1 MAIDFSK
8 YKNNSRIDFSEKYDG
23 SYKLKGEEFIKQY
36 NALINT
42 NLDTKFNNP
51 ENYRSLVGNSRT
63 LKNYA
68 DNNKDALIKYFGND
82 KYKDIIKQIDNSHNN
97 LVYGLHLSEAV
108 DLQNDVSTALQNWGD
123 KTKLK
128 ELKNKAAGV
137 SQRLSSYANMQG
149 ANQDYKKQLN
159 LKQINDVVN
168 YNASMAQNME
178 NIFNQYKSKDEYDTA
193 LKSYQFLNKYNGK
206 TYADIKNIL
215 NTSNQLA
222 EDERKWLNSYQYE
235 VMTEDEINKELSS
248 IEANVNSLREQIKK
262 DDAISGGSQKQLMP
276 NSMTAEQKAAF
287 ERIQQNTNKIN
298 ELSSLEQLLKTNLAQ
313 KTQLREFEEKW
324 KESAGKKG
332 SVSYENPFDKY
343 AEDLGIGLN
352 DQEFAGYLTNK
363 KYFDLM
369 TEDEK
374 NSYDWI
380 MENKGEDQALEYFN
394 DLVDARLD
402 KRYNEDIIK
411 NTFNYASS
419 GGWQGALSTLGSVVT
434 SLSSGLEYAVN
445 TLSGNSDRRSTFSS
459 MTSGLRE
466 GTKSNW
472 EGAWGEDVWN
482 FLYDTGTSALD
493 SLTAAGISVVTT
505 PAVGAAVLG
514 GSAAASTAN
523 DLLDRGATGGQVV
536 LGSVAAGVFEGLFE
550 KISLGN
556 LKSLATKSAPA
567 IIKELGWSKAG
578 VKNLAKEIGKTV
590 FVNASEEMNTEIANI
605 IYDGLMNGEL
615 SQYATTVQQY
625 VSEGDSIEDAKRKAS
640 QEITEQVVTAGLSGG
655 LMGFGFGGLGT
666 ASGGI
671 SNALANNKIGRTIL
685 SDKNKLDS
693 FKSMA
698 KTSANESIVSAVN
711 KLSISSKAS
720 DVGRE
725 FRRYASE
732 VINDAKSQL
741 INELKKNGASEK
753 GDNSAGVLAEK
764 IINTVLEPDSVQN
777 KAAKILI
784 ASNDIAGSVYM
795 DFVHNGNFGG
805 NDIKQLSNIIKSSS
819 RNVKNIDTNN
829 AVVYNNKRGEGYVP
843 TDEFRELQATS
854 KGMSEE
860 ERRRYLRGGA
870 NETVRDRISAVF
882 KRQLDTWRSGG
893 SSYNGLLNLT
903 AKGNQFNIY
912 ENVDGRIFHD
922 IFEITRNYLQNG
934 ELVDLHEVETTEN
947 GIGYDDCYNY
957 LSEDGLSG
965 FSITPD
971 GDLISVFN
979 ASGKK
984 GFLRAIA
991 PIVKEKAKT
1000 LDCYVSPQ
1008 QNLMEMYEKSFG
1020 FKTASLM
1027 DYNMEYDHDNI
1038 AENHSSPQIAFMV
1051 NTPQEVEVHHFNENQ
1066 YEEAV
1071 QYRDSFVLD
1080 SDNSVVNNDKEG
1092 IVSVDNS
1099 ETAVAK
1105 ESPSKTDSTKNISKK
1120 IYGRTKQSIEEQ
1132 KNAVEIGKRLGL
1144 EVDFNYK
1151 GRANGKI
1158 TGNKVSINPNAKD
1171 PIAFILKHE
1180 FLHYLENSKN
1190 FDKFLNYVLNDS
1202 PAFKQWLKGK
1212 NFNSLASAIQDVYN
1226 RYGNIGYSKA
1236 KIEVVGDF
1244 VGDKLFGP
1252 RDLKIDENFLKELQ
1266 KSNRNIF
1273 ERILDWIKSRIRMLK
1288 GTPVEKDLIRLEQK
1302 MIRLKETLGKDIS
1315 NDSESDTKHSYA
1327 GRKTP
1332 VSDLDT
1338 LSEAKKLADEGK
1350 DPEYIRKKTGWFQG
1364 YEGKWRF
1371 EIDDSDAEF
1380 YLDNLK
1386 IGGRYKLGTLMHHNA
1401 LYKAYPQLKNIDV
1414 YITDSNNYKG
1424 YADSSQNVIELS
1436 LNRNEGDLDKTLIH
1450 EVQHLIQNY
1459 EQFSAGSSNDYWH
1472 KRLSDDISDNFF
1484 QKRDNLFKLVDDS
1497 GIKNFN
1503 RYFLD
1508 YDEFSD
1514 QDINSPET
1522 KKAYEKIINKLKD
1535 DKITNALKD
1544 YHNAKIEYDSFLKN
1558 GSRIAFDAYMNTAG
1572 EIEARDVSNRLRYTE
1587 QERKNESPNLGE
1599 KDVLFIEEPQ
1609 ENSQST
1615 KNESINDEYEYT
1627 ESQYNNFGWAS
1638 YNNVITPRERE
1649 VLLSRYADFKHNK
1662 NKYPVTKSGEAVIS
1676 SSECP
1681 DVIMYV
1687 TGNISNPQ
1695 IKKIV
1700 RITATNPVDV
1710 EIIRSEILN
1719 YEYEHISLPY
1729 SAFEDAYGTGIFR
1742 YYESRDT
1749 ASFQEYKATREGK
1762 DSKTSNKVSRREQ
1775 NRGRSLSENK
1785 EPDRTKSD
1793 INHKNGFYQK
1803 VLKNNAKASE
1813 NYTEEQY
1820 NNFGWASYNNV
1831 ITPKEREILFSRY
1844 ADFKHN
1850 KETYPVTKDGEAV
1863 IYSSECPDVIM
1874 YVSGNISNP
1883 KISLIVRIKAD
1894 NAWDISLIRE
1904 AIIRNEQEQNLLPFQ
1919 FVTTYYEG
1927 AEILDFHRKRDYVSF
1942 RSIYSGGKGRDSQT
1956 GDKVGGR
1963 EQDRGRSL
1971 SENKEP
1977 DRTKSDIN
1985 HKNGFYQKV
1994 LKNNAKSSEN
2004 YTEEQY
2010 NNFGWASYNNV
2021 ITPKEREVLL
2031 SRYADFKHNKENY
2044 PVTKDGEAVISS
2056 TEFPDVIMY
2065 VSGSISNPKISL
2077 IVRIKADNAYDVSTI
2092 REDILNNEAEQ
2103 QPLPYQFVTTYYGS
2117 QILNF
2122 HKARDY
2128 APFRFVYT
2136 GGKGRDSQTGD
2147 KVGGREQNRGRSL
2160 SENKE
2165 SNRTKSNVNHKNGF
2179 YQKVLKNNA
2188 KSSENYTEEQ
2198 YNNFGWASYNNVITP
2213 KEREILFS
2221 RYADFKH
2228 NKEAYPVTKDGEAV
2242 ISSSECPDV
2251 IMYISGSI
2259 GNPKISLIV
2268 RIRADYDFNT
2278 TLIREAILK
2287 NEQEQIPLPYN
2298 AIMETYGPGVLDI
2311 HSKRRY
2317 APFRSIQG
2325 RGEGGHSEA
2334 GDSLSG
2340 REQNRER
2347 KLSENRTNDEAGV
2360 DKPAFSIPSD
2370 DDISY
2375 ENLFKMVENG
2385 EITSDE
2391 AIDMLNSRYGRIETG
2406 VDPKVDVKIP
2416 KKISEA
2422 KNVRRYVRTAAES
2435 GHLDDGMTT
2444 ELKKNIV
2451 KGALAYQPISDQAAM
2466 NKADKTV
2473 KEDFK
2478 GAVQRWES
2486 IVSGDKT
2493 LSKFDITLG
2502 ERLLQQAAENGATS
2516 DVIKYIAELAEV
2528 GTRMGQNIQALSLLK
2543 KMTGIGQLYYIQRS
2557 VDSLNRD
2564 IEAKY
2569 KGKKAEVKID
2579 PDYAQILADSK
2590 TQQDTE
2596 DIVNDM
2602 LKDIADQV
2610 PSSFLD
2616 KWNAWRYMSMLGNP
2630 RTHIRNIVGNAVFLP
2645 TVRLKDAIAYVM
2657 EKTVSPEKR
2666 TKSFL
2671 VKRQYRK
2678 FAEQDFDQMY
2688 NIITGGG
2695 KMNPADRLR
2704 EQQRIFNNKALE
2716 GSRRLIFNALEK
2728 EDAVF
2733 LKRHYVHALGSFLQ
2747 ARNLDVSSMSAE
2759 DLNKAR
2765 VYAVKEAQKATY
2777 RDASDVA
2784 SALGRFQYSNKKT
2797 VRALGYFVE
2806 GILPFKKTPINIL
2819 KRGIEYSPAGLLL
2832 DIGKGLK
2839 SLIDYKAID
2848 KRIKNGEIT
2857 EQQGAEL
2864 KAAGMTASEFIDGL
2878 ASGLTGTG
2886 IMVLG
2891 MLLQSLGVLTGG
2903 LDDDEDDELERMT
2916 GAQEYSLTV
2925 NGHSYTIDWMAPSV
2939 LPFLVGG
2946 EIAKYFSDTDS
2957 ESGIL
2962 GRVIDAL
2969 TAIGEPLINLSM
2981 LSGLNDTIEAVAYS
2995 DNKLTDMIITTALS
3009 YLSQAIP
3016 TLGGQIARTADDTRR
3031 TNYVDKNSEIPSSI
3045 QMFLQKSAGKI
3056 PFLENQKVPYI
3067 NEWGEMESN
3076 GSILNRALENFVS
3089 PGYYNKIE
3097 TDRLNSEI
3105 ARLYTETD
3113 NKDVIPKRAAKSF
3126 SVDGKTKYL
3135 SAEEYLDYA
3144 TEKGRRSRK
3153 YAEDLITHPLY
3164 NDLNDFEKAEALKN
3178 LYDYANA
3185 VAKLKVPD
3193 YELSSSYS
3201 KIKDLEENGLD
3212 PVDYYIAK
3220 VLTDV
3225 SRADKDG
3232 SWTVN
3237 KSEYIRALNESGLS
3251 EETQKQ
3257 LINNRYPKKTK

>member
-248 IEANVNSLREQIKK
+248 IAANVNNLREQIKK

-276 NSMTAEQKAAF
+276 SSMTAEQKAAF

-394 DLVDARLD
+394 DLADARLD

-472 EGAWGEDVWN
+472 DGTPGEEIWD

-578 VKNLAKEIGKTV
+578 VKNFAKEIGKTV

-843 TDEFRELQATS
+843 TDEFRELQAAS

-922 IFEITRNYLQNG
+922 IFEITRNFLQNG

-1051 NTPQEVEVHHFNENQ
+1051 NTPQEVEIHHFNENQ

-1071 QYRDSFVLD
+1071 QYRDSFVLN
-1080 SDNSVVNNDKEG
+1080 SDNSVVKNDKEG

-1522 KKAYEKIINKLKD
+1522 KKAYEKIINKFKD

-1599 KDVLFIEEPQ
+1599 KDVLFIEKTP
-1609 ENSQST
+1609 ENSRST

-1803 VLKNNAKASE
+1803 VLKNNAKSSE

-1820 NNFGWASYNNV
+1820 NNYGWASYNNV

-1850 KETYPVTKDGEAV
+1850 K
-1863 IYSSECPDVIM
+1863 
-1874 YVSGNISNP
+1874 
-1883 KISLIVRIKAD
+1883 
-1894 NAWDISLIRE
+1894 
-1904 AIIRNEQEQNLLPFQ
+1904 
-1919 FVTTYYEG
+1919 
-1927 AEILDFHRKRDYVSF
+1927 
-1942 RSIYSGGKGRDSQT
+1942 
-1956 GDKVGGR
+1956 
-1963 EQDRGRSL
+1963 
-1971 SENKEP
+1971 NK
-1977 DRTKSDIN
+1977 
-1985 HKNGFYQKV
+1985 
-1994 LKNNAKSSEN
+1994 
-2004 YTEEQY
+2004 
-2010 NNFGWASYNNV
+2010 
-2021 ITPKEREVLL
+2021 
-2031 SRYADFKHNKENY
+2031 
-2044 PVTKDGEAVISS
+2044 
-2056 TEFPDVIMY
+2056 
-2065 VSGSISNPKISL
+2065 
-2077 IVRIKADNAYDVSTI
+2077 
-2092 REDILNNEAEQ
+2092 
-2103 QPLPYQFVTTYYGS
+2103 
-2117 QILNF
+2117 
-2122 HKARDY
+2122 
-2128 APFRFVYT
+2128 
-2136 GGKGRDSQTGD
+2136 
-2147 KVGGREQNRGRSL
+2147 
-2160 SENKE
+2160 
-2165 SNRTKSNVNHKNGF
+2165 
-2179 YQKVLKNNA
+2179 
-2188 KSSENYTEEQ
+2188 
-2198 YNNFGWASYNNVITP
+2198 
-2213 KEREILFS
+2213 
-2221 RYADFKH
+2221 
-2228 NKEAYPVTKDGEAV
+2228 YPVTKDGEAV

-2259 GNPKISLIV
+2259 SNPKISLIV

-2298 AIMETYGPGVLDI
+2298 AITETYGPGVLDL

-2416 KKISEA
+2416 KKISED

-2435 GHLDDGMTT
+2435 GHLDDGMTA

-2569 KGKKAEVKID
+2569 KGKKAEIKID

-2596 DIVNDM
+2596 DIANDM

-2688 NIITGGG
+2688 DIITGGG
-2695 KMNPADRLR
+2695 KINPADRLR

-2797 VRALGYFVE
+2797 VRAIGYFVE

-2957 ESGIL
+2957 ESGVL

-2995 DNKLTDMIITTALS
+2995 DNELADMIITTALS

-3016 TLGGQIARTADDTRR
+3016 TLGGQIARTADDIRR
-3031 TNYVDKNSEIPSSI
+3031 TNYVDKNSEIPSFI

-3056 PFLENQKVPYI
+3056 PFLENKKMPYI

-3135 SAEEYLDYA
+3135 SAEEYLNYA
-3144 TEKGRRSRK
+3144 TEKGQRSRK

-3220 VLTDV
+3220 ALTDV
-3225 SRADKDG
+3225 SRADKDS
-3232 SWTVN
+3232 SWTVS
-3237 KSEYIRALNESGLS
+3237 KSEYIRALRESGLS

>member
-248 IEANVNSLREQIKK
+248 IEANVNNLREQIKK

-276 NSMTAEQKAAF
+276 SSMTAEQKAAF

-394 DLVDARLD
+394 DLADARLD

-472 EGAWGEDVWN
+472 DGTPGEEIWD

-556 LKSLATKSAPA
+556 LKNLATKSAPA

-741 INELKKNGASEK
+741 INELNKNGASEK

-843 TDEFRELQATS
+843 TDEFRELQAAS

-1051 NTPQEVEVHHFNENQ
+1051 NTPQEVEIHHFNENQ

-1099 ETAVAK
+1099 ETKVAK

-1338 LSEAKKLADEGK
+1338 LSKAKKLADEGK

-1522 KKAYEKIINKLKD
+1522 KKAYEKIINKFKD
-1535 DKITNALKD
+1535 DKIINAFID
-1544 YHNAKIEYDSFLKN
+1544 YHNAKIKYDNFLKN
-1558 GSRIAFDAYMNTAG
+1558 DSKMAFDAYMNTAG

-1785 EPDRTKSD
+1785 ESNRTKSNV
-1793 INHKNGFYQK
+1793 NHKNGFYQK
-1803 VLKNNAKASE
+1803 VLKNNAKSSE

-1874 YVSGNISNP
+1874 YVSG
-1883 KISLIVRIKAD
+1883 
-1894 NAWDISLIRE
+1894 
-1904 AIIRNEQEQNLLPFQ
+1904 
-1919 FVTTYYEG
+1919 
-1927 AEILDFHRKRDYVSF
+1927 
-1942 RSIYSGGKGRDSQT
+1942 
-1956 GDKVGGR
+1956 
-1963 EQDRGRSL
+1963 
-1971 SENKEP
+1971 
-1977 DRTKSDIN
+1977 
-1985 HKNGFYQKV
+1985 
-1994 LKNNAKSSEN
+1994 
-2004 YTEEQY
+2004 
-2010 NNFGWASYNNV
+2010 
-2021 ITPKEREVLL
+2021 
-2031 SRYADFKHNKENY
+2031 
-2044 PVTKDGEAVISS
+2044 
-2056 TEFPDVIMY
+2056 
-2065 VSGSISNPKISL
+2065 SISNPKISL
-2077 IVRIKADNAYDVSTI
+2077 IIRINDIAYSVSAI
-2092 REDILNNEAEQ
+2092 RE
-2103 QPLPYQFVTTYYGS
+2103 
-2117 QILNF
+2117 
-2122 HKARDY
+2122 
-2128 APFRFVYT
+2128 
-2136 GGKGRDSQTGD
+2136 
-2147 KVGGREQNRGRSL
+2147 
-2160 SENKE
+2160 
-2165 SNRTKSNVNHKNGF
+2165 
-2179 YQKVLKNNA
+2179 
-2188 KSSENYTEEQ
+2188 
-2198 YNNFGWASYNNVITP
+2198 VI
-2213 KEREILFS
+2213 
-2221 RYADFKH
+2221 
-2228 NKEAYPVTKDGEAV
+2228 
-2242 ISSSECPDV
+2242 
-2251 IMYISGSI
+2251 
-2259 GNPKISLIV
+2259 
-2268 RIRADYDFNT
+2268 IR
-2278 TLIREAILK
+2278 
-2287 NEQEQIPLPYN
+2287 NEQKQELLPFK
-2298 AIMETYGPGVLDI
+2298 AIMDTYGPGVLDL

-2416 KKISEA
+2416 KKISED

-2435 GHLDDGMTT
+2435 GHLDDGMTA

-2569 KGKKAEVKID
+2569 KGKKAEIKID

-2596 DIVNDM
+2596 DIANDM

-2610 PSSFLD
+2610 PSSLLD

-2688 NIITGGG
+2688 DIITGGG

-2797 VRALGYFVE
+2797 VRAIGYFVE

-2957 ESGIL
+2957 ESGVL

-3220 VLTDV
+3220 ALTDV
-3225 SRADKDG
+3225 SRADKDS
-3232 SWTVN
+3232 SWTVS
-3237 KSEYIRALNESGLS
+3237 KSEYIRALRESGLS